1 MKGKINQK
9 KGISL
14 IVLVITIIVMIIL
27 ASAIILSLQ
36 SSGIIGRAQEAK
48 ASSDAATRKEAAS
61 IKLAEYEL
69 AVQTGDI
76 DPNEKSASEYV
87 KEELEKDGI
96 ETDDIAVTESGDIQ
110 VGLSEIAVK
119 FVEAGVKVG
128 DTVTGYDLSSNTT
141 TSHTTDGKE
150 NTAPNYTETDP
161 TVQTVAR
168 GTELAWKYM
177 GTDENGEAL
186 IVANS
191 TGKLS
196 TMKLSGKGGY
206 LNGPA
211 ALDTA
216 CAELYSS
223 DMGSARS
230 MDFEDVTRL
239 LEYEGHQ
246 GTYYDTDY
254 NEIKT
259 DKALTIGEIETKL
272 GTTLSERL
280 TPDGSDIANFKS
292 DYVYLPKTSTDI
304 KAGDTEKSLV
314 YQSTAYWLS
323 SPCVYAGFDVSYAG
337 FNVRYVYSADVHAC
351 GMFDSNGNSGYISY
365 AVRPVVSLSSDIQM
379 AYDGTTV
386 TLS

>member
-206 LNGPA
+206 LNGPST
-211 ALDTA
+211 LKTI
-216 CAELYSS
+216 CEKMYSS
-223 DMGSARS
+223 EMGTARS
-230 MDFEDVTRL
+230 MDWEDVTRI
-239 LEYEGHQ
+239 LEYEGHE
-246 GTYYDTDY
+246 GRYYDADS

-272 GTTLSERL
+272 GITLYKGV
-280 TPDGSDIANFKS
+280 TPDESDIANFKS
-292 DYVYLPKTSTDI
+292 DNVYLPKTSTDI

-314 YQSTAYWLS
+314 YQSTAYWLA
-323 SPCVYAGFDVSYAG
+323 SPCVTADFEADCAI
-337 FNVRYVYSADVHAC
+337 FNVRFV
-351 GMFDSNGNSGYISY
+351 DSTCVNAYELLSSSDFSYCDEY
-365 AVRPVVSLSSDIQM
+365 AVRPVVSLSSNVQV

>member
-1 MKGKINQK
+1 MKGISKNK
-9 KGISL
+9 RGISL

-36 SSGIIGRAQEAK
+36 SSGIIGRANEAK
-48 ASSDAATRKEAAS
+48 TKSDEATLREAAS

-69 AVQTGDI
+69 GIQTGDI
-76 DPNEKSASEYV
+76 ASTTTASEYV

-96 ETDDIAVTESGDIQ
+96 DTKGLAITPDGTIQ
-110 VGLSEIAVK
+110 TGLSEIAVK

-128 DTVTGYDLSSNTT
+128 DTVTGYDLSSNLA

-150 NTAPNYTETDP
+150 NTAPDYTETDP
-161 TVQTVAR
+161 TAQTVAR

-177 GTDENGEAL
+177 GIDENGEAL

-216 CAELYSS
+216 CAALYSS

-230 MDFEDVTRL
+230 MDWEDVTRL
-239 LEYEGHQ
+239 LEYAGHQ
-246 GTYYDTDY
+246 GTYYDVGY

-272 GTTLSERL
+272 GTKLGSRT
-280 TPDGSDIANFKS
+280 TPDGSDLSNFKS
-292 DYVYLPKTSTDI
+292 DNVYLPKTSIDI
-304 KAGDTEKSLV
+304 KAGDREKSLV
-314 YQSTAYWLS
+314 YQTTTYWLS
-323 SPCVYAGFDVSYAG
+323 SSCVDADFDSSYAY
-337 FNVRYVYSADVHAC
+337 FDVRYVDRMSVDVYEMFYSLGVSDY
-351 GMFDSNGNSGYISY
+351 GSY
-365 AVRPVVSLSSDIQM
+365 AVRPVVSLSSNVQM

-386 TLS
+386 MLSK